1 MRTITLC
8 ILLALPALADE
19 LVLKDGKRVKWT
31 VLKDLG
37 DSFEV
42 ETADG
47 VKLEIKKSEV
57 VKFESK
63 SVTAAK
69 KEEAAVGAVLTGAT
83 FTWEKGKK
91 LSQFDIIRSIDV

>member
-47 VKLEIKKSEV
+47 VKIEIKKSDV
-57 VKFESK
+57 AKFESK

-69 KEEAAVGAVLTGAT
+69 REEAAAAGAAITGAT
-83 FTWEKGKK
+83 FTWEKGRK
-91 LSQFDIIRSIDV
+91 LNQFDILR